1 MIKDQDP
8 TSLQIAE
15 LAVAGLK
22 DKKGLDILL
31 LDMRNVPHAVS
42 DFFVIGTGSS
52 STNVEALAT
61 SVEDILRKELQEKPS
76 AREGL
81 DNAQWVLLDYFNVV
95 VHIFQEEWREFYALE
110 ELWSDA
116 EVTRIED

>member
-31 LDMRNVPHAVS
+31 LDMRKVPHAVS

-61 SVEDILRKELQEKPS
+61 SVEDMLRMELQEKPT